1 MLKKLI
7 DAIEKDNV
15 TEFITKKPNCLHP
28 NNLNPAVIKAVDGG
42 YLKSVSFLLEKG
54 ADVNLQM
61 DDNATLL
68 YIATEKGN
76 KYMVK
81 LLLENGANV
90 HTPADVFIGHMYV
103 ERSPLSLAVIKL
115 MQGWVPAHSLFHYRD
130 IIELLLQHGA
140 DIHKKDETGK
150 SPLDIAERNPEIKA
164 LLIEG
169 DKQYKIV
176 LMNEIYGEH
185 GLGLGDNGMDV
196 RSRMDLYSFLGKGK
210 KQKSARKRKSAK
222 KRKSTTQDKTVI

>member
-1 MLKKLI
+1 
-7 DAIEKDNV
+7 
-15 TEFITKKPNCLHP
+15 
-28 NNLNPAVIKAVDGG
+28 
-42 YLKSVSFLLEKG
+42 
-54 ADVNLQM
+54 M

-76 KYMVK
+76 KEMVN

-140 DIHKKDETGK
+140 DIHKKDNNDR
-150 SPLDIAERNPEIKA
+150 SPLEIAENNPEIKT

-169 DKQYKIV
+169 DKQYNQYKIV
-176 LMNEIYGEH
+176 LMDQIYGEH

-196 RSRMDLYSFLGKGK
+196 RSRIDLYSFLGKGK